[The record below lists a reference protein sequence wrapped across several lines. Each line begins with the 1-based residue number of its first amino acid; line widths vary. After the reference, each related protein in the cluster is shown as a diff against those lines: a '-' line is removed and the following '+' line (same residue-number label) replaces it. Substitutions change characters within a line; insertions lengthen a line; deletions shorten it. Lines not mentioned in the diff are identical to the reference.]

1 MHFSNDAVSEPTTQ
15 NSRTRKTKPR
25 TNPHHDGIHRRAQA
39 DHAQRVVLAA
49 LHLVL
54 ALLPHGPRQ
63 PFAPRVVGLGRHR
76 GDARGLVLFPVA
88 ALAGLATVVG
98 DLALRASAQRGA
110 PALLAAVEA
119 GEQVDPLDDLL
130 LLECGGPPFLLF
142 PPSFVGGRG
151 DQIRSILAA
160 PLTLAEVSR
169 IVLGVGLFVGE
180 LSRTA
185 DVRVLRLRSHKDLQV
200 SV

>member
-1 MHFSNDAVSEPTTQ
+1 MSRTNEVLGPTTRITQ
-15 NSRTRKTKPR
+15 HVNHQKH
-25 TNPHHDGIHRRAQA
+25 PHHDGIHRRAQA

-63 PFAPRVVGLGRHR
+63 PLAPRVLGLGRHR

-119 GEQVDPLDDLL
+119 GEQVDPLDECFCRTQLL
-130 LLECGGPPFLLF
+130 GLVGLL
-142 PPSFVGGRG
+142 GGRALWFRG
-151 DQIRSILAA
+151 RKVWKFRL
-160 PLTLAEVSR
+160 EV
-169 IVLGVGLFVGE
+169 V
-180 LSRTA
+180 
-185 DVRVLRLRSHKDLQV
+185 
-200 SV
+200 

>member
-1 MHFSNDAVSEPTTQ
+1 MRFFDPQQKSRDASTEPP
-15 NSRTRKTKPR
+15 KT
-25 TNPHHDGIHRRAQA
+25 PHHDGIHRRAQA

-98 DLALRASAQRGA
+98 DLALRASAQRRA

-119 GEQVDPLDDLL
+119 GEQVDPLDERFCWAQLL
-130 LLECGGPPFLLF
+130 GLVGLL
-142 PPSFVGGRG
+142 VGGRALWFCG
-151 DQIRSILAA
+151 REGRCGGSD
-160 PLTLAEVSR
+160 
-169 IVLGVGLFVGE
+169 
-180 LSRTA
+180 
-185 DVRVLRLRSHKDLQV
+185 
-200 SV
+200 

>member
-1 MHFSNDAVSEPTTQ
+1 MRFFDPQQKSRDASTEPP
-15 NSRTRKTKPR
+15 KT
-25 TNPHHDGIHRRAQA
+25 PHHDGIHRRAQA

-98 DLALRASAQRGA
+98 DLALRASAQLGT
-110 PALLAAVEA
+110 PALLLAEKA
-119 GEQVDPLDDLL
+119 GEQVKTFDGCLVGAQPLALAQLL
-130 LLECGGPPFLLF
+130 GG
-142 PPSFVGGRG
+142 G
-151 DQIRSILAA
+151 
-160 PLTLAEVSR
+160 
-169 IVLGVGLFVGE
+169 VLGGGKEV
-180 LSRTA
+180 
-185 DVRVLRLRSHKDLQV
+185 
-200 SV
+200 